1 LGNSPLADSLFFEF
15 LPIFGLSPHQPRN
28 FHSYYEVS
36 IYRSKISRVGPVN
49 GTASVGYL
57 FLYRPSSYWV
67 DTITILKLLPAALSK
82 YIFVVVVMSIVS
94 LVLLGCSDNDP
105 LETTVPTLE
114 EAATALPTGTA
125 TLEPTETPQ
134 SGLVVLL
141 APPGARADLADIL
154 QGILTD
160 LAAQADLRFQ
170 VRQSLAQAEMENVQ
184 VVVVLSPDPGVTA
197 LAESAPDTQFLA
209 VGIPG
214 LEPTPNLSVVESA
227 GGRPDMLGFLA
238 GYTAAAITPDW
249 RVAVVA
255 EDGTPSGSSYRLGFT
270 NGFFYFCG
278 LCRPVYPPFPTSGYP
293 LYVELPA
300 TAGPADW
307 DSTIAHFN
315 AWQAETVFVDPN
327 VAAPEFLDTLA
338 QAGFNLILVG
348 PPSAGLNEHW
358 VASIGALDPIQSVRE
373 LLPGLL
379 NGGGGVIVELP
390 LGFTGV
396 NPDLFSP
403 GRQRLTETMLADLL
417 AGYIDTGVDPATGE
431 AR

>member
-1 LGNSPLADSLFFEF
+1 M
-15 LPIFGLSPHQPRN
+15 
-28 FHSYYEVS
+28 
-36 IYRSKISRVGPVN
+36 GPVIEP
-49 GTASVGYL
+49 ASV
-57 FLYRPSSYWV
+57 RHQISISPSIRWI
-67 DTITILKLLPAALSK
+67 DTITIVNLLRAAWIK
-82 YIFVVVVMSIVS
+82 YTFLVVVLAVIS

-105 LETTVPTLE
+105 VETTGPTLE

-141 APPGARADLADIL
+141 APPGASAELADAL

-160 LAAQADLRFQ
+160 LASQAGLRFQ
-170 VRQSLAQAEMENVQ
+170 FRQSLSQVELENAQ

-197 LAESAPDTQFLA
+197 LAESAPDIQFLA

-214 LEPTPNLSVVESA
+214 LEPAPNLSVVESA

-249 RVAVVA
+249 RVAVVV
-255 EDGTPSGSSYRLGFT
+255 EEGTPSGSSYRLGFT
-270 NGFFYFCG
+270 NGVFYFCG

-300 TAGPADW
+300 TAGPTDW

-315 AWQAETVFVDPN
+315 TWQAETVFVDPN
-327 VAAPEFLDTLA
+327 VGTPEFLETLA
-338 QAGFNLILVG
+338 QAGFNLVLVG
-348 PPSAGLNEHW
+348 PPPTGLNENW
-358 VASIGALDPIQSVRE
+358 VASIGATDPIQPVRE

-379 NGGGGVIVELP
+379 NGEGGVVVELP

-396 NPDLFSP
+396 NLDLFSP

-417 AGYIDTGVDPATGE
+417 AGFIDTGVDPATGE